1 VRSVDESFP
10 HQYART
16 RRYTCGE
23 PRSLQAAGDRLF
35 FLRSASGDD
44 PVNALWMIEFADP
57 ATETLTLPEEVLLC
71 DPPSVLAADDQA
83 ELPAAERARRE
94 RLRES
99 AGGITAYSI
108 DTNGTVCSFTLA
120 GQLFVVDVATRTTRA
135 YQVGEGA
142 YEARISPDGSSVA
155 YLSDGTLRVIG
166 PLRQVDD
173 GGERDPGDV
182 TDSDVADSDVAE
194 ADVAADVAVDR
205 LIAGDHDPDITWGA
219 ADFIA
224 SEEFDR
230 FRGFWW
236 SPDSS
241 RILAERVDN
250 TPVQEWWISDPAHP
264 ERRPVSH
271 RYPAAGTENA
281 LLSLAI
287 WKIIGDPLCE
297 PIDLGFDLDEDRP
310 YLVHAQWHDEGIII
324 VTLDRDQTD
333 QRTYLFDPA
342 APVPMFAEQYDAAW
356 VELTPGCPRPTSPTS
371 FFSTQTSSDD
381 SDDLGTTNL
390 VGWASD
396 QPTHKITNDSPAT
409 PEDALDEVAAT
420 EWISTLSA
428 RPNLQIRALISATST
443 HVLISATAS
452 DVVNGLDLAVGPENL
467 SVIKLS
473 TDGSEQD
480 QVIAGGSAEPGQH
493 SVAAH
498 SEHITVVRSAT
509 IDRPGAVCRIFR
521 DGKELGALRSLA
533 ELPVVTPV
541 PTFIR
546 AGVRQLP
553 VAVFLPTDPLLREPG
568 VSLPVVMDPYAGP
581 HAQRVVASH
590 NAHLSSQWLADQG
603 FAVVV
608 VDGRGTPG
616 LGPLF
621 EQGVYRDL
629 AGPVLA
635 DQVVGLL
642 EAAALFP
649 QLDLSRVGIKGW
661 SFGGYLAALAVLRR
675 PDVFHCAVAGAPV
688 TDWAL
693 YDTAYTE
700 RYLGNPIEDDEPYV
714 RTSLIN
720 MAPQLSRPLMLI
732 HGLADDNVVAAH
744 TLQFSNAL
752 LTAGKAHEFLPLV
765 GVTHMT
771 PQPAV
776 AENLQMLQLDFLR
789 RHLGVPR
796 V

>member
-1 VRSVDESFP
+1 MDETFP

-44 PVNALWMIEFADP
+44 PVNSLWMIEFAGLSTPPSDV
-57 ATETLTLPEEVLLC
+57 LPEEVLLC
-71 DPPSVLAADDQA
+71 DPASVLGSDDQA
-83 ELPAAERARRE
+83 ELSAAERARRE

-108 DTNGTVCSFTLA
+108 DSNGTVCAFTLA
-120 GQLFVVDVATRTTRA
+120 GQLFVVDVATRTTRS

-142 YEARISPDGSSVA
+142 YEARMSPDGSSVA
-155 YLSDGTLRVIG
+155 YLSDGALRVVG
-166 PLRQVDD
+166 PLREISAGDA
-173 GGERDPGDV
+173 GGPE
-182 TDSDVADSDVAE
+182 SE
-194 ADVAADVAVDR
+194 VAVDR

-264 ERRPVSH
+264 ERQPVSH

-287 WKIIGDPLCE
+287 WTVDANPTSQ
-297 PIDLGFDLDEDRP
+297 PIDLGFDLDDDRP
-310 YLVHAQWHDEGIII
+310 YLVHAQWHDEGIVI

-333 QRTYLFDPA
+333 QRTYLFDSATPA
-342 APVPMFAEQYDAAW
+342 YIFAEQCDAAW
-356 VELTPGCPRPTSPTS
+356 VELTPGCPRPTSPTT
-371 FFSTQTSSDD
+371 FVSTEISSDEVD
-381 SDDLGTTNL
+381 GNGTTSL
-390 VGWASD
+390 VGWALD
-396 QPTHKITNDSPAT
+396 QTI
-409 PEDALDEVAAT
+409 DEVADQVAQLPT
-420 EWISTLSA
+420 NQWVPTLSA
-428 RPNLQIRALISATST
+428 RPNLQVRSLISATPAYI
-443 HVLISATAS
+443 LISATAS
-452 DVVNGLDLAVGPENL
+452 ADVEGLDLAVGPENL

-473 TDGSEQD
+473 TDGSEPD
-480 QVIAGGSAEPGQH
+480 QVIAGGRAEPGQH
-493 SVAAH
+493 SVATY
-498 SEHITVVRSAT
+498 SERITVIRSAT
-509 IDRPGAVCRIFR
+509 IDRPGAIYRIFR
-521 DGKELGALRSLA
+521 DSKELGTLRSFA
-533 ELPVVTPV
+533 ELPVITPV
-541 PTFIR
+541 PILIR

-568 VSLPVVMDPYAGP
+568 VSLPVIMDPYAGP

-616 LGPLF
+616 MGPRF

-649 QLDLSRVGIKGW
+649 QLDLARVGIKGW

-744 TLQFSNAL
+744 TLQLSNAL
-752 LTAGKAHEFLPLV
+752 LTAGKAHEVLPLV

-771 PQPAV
+771 PQPSV

-789 RHLGVPR
+789 RHLGSPR